1 MDLELAGHVVLVT
14 GGAKGIGE
22 AITRALVAEG
32 ARPVVVDRD
41 GVAGAALAS
50 ELADVVAVT
59 AELRDIG
66 ACQAAVA
73 EAVRRTGRLDAVVN
87 NAGVNDG
94 VGLEHGDPVRFR
106 DSIRT
111 NLHHYY
117 DIAHFAL
124 PHLKATRGAI
134 LNISSKTAVTG
145 QGNTS
150 GYAASK
156 GAILGLTREWAA
168 ELLPYGIRVNA
179 IVPAEVATPQYS
191 QWLETFPDPDT
202 KRAAILARI
211 PLGHRMTLP
220 AEVAAAAC
228 FLLSARAGHVTGQH
242 FYVDGG
248 YVHLDRALT

>member
-1 MDLELAGHVVLVT
+1 MDLELGGRVVLVT
-14 GGAKGIGE
+14 GGAKGIGA

-32 ARPVVVDRD
+32 AIPVVVDRD
-41 GVAGAALAS
+41 ANATAALTG
-50 ELADVVAVT
+50 ELTGVIAIVADLRDADSCRNVVAEV
-59 AELRDIG
+59 
-66 ACQAAVA
+66 
-73 EAVRRTGRLDAVVN
+73 VRRTGQLDVVVN

-94 VGLEHGDPVRFR
+94 VGLEHGDPQRYR
-106 DSIRT
+106 ESLRT

-124 PHLKATRGAI
+124 PYLKIARGSI
-134 LNISSKTAVTG
+134 LNIASKTAVTG

-150 GYAASK
+150 GYASAK
-156 GAILGLTREWAA
+156 GAILALTREWAA

-179 IVPAEVATPQYS
+179 IVPAEVMTPLYQ
-191 QWLETFPDPDT
+191 QWLATFPDPEA
-202 KRAAILARI
+202 KRTAILSRI

-220 AEVAAAAC
+220 EEIAAAAC
-228 FLLSARAGHVTGQH
+228 FLISARAGHVTGQH